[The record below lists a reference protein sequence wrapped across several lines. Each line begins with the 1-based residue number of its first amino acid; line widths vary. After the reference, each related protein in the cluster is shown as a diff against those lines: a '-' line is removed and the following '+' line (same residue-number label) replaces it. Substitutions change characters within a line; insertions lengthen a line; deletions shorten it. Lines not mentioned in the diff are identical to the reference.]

1 MNNRQAGAATLF
13 VTVIILALLTVIAAV
28 SAKIGMFELKTAANT
43 NRAKE
48 ALQVAQGGLDYG
60 AMRYL
65 DDASWAG
72 ESLEIPYGGPGA
84 SVSVSA
90 TVTSGAVLIQ
100 AQGESIDTTGLARV
114 EERFSRVP
122 TIDVG
127 ELPPLMANGNFPPT
141 GSLSI
146 VTNPNG
152 GGAGVPVSGWVEDG
166 TKQGSASW
174 QTCNVD
180 EWLYE
185 DQNASKVKSP
195 QSDGFVLCHT
205 CKCSQAIN
213 KICNAGDVTDA
224 DECPDIVVNTSGIP
238 DVFKNLFGVDPRDGG
253 DNSPNP
259 DENGKDDWYEFLDAI
274 VKVRLTGGGNLCSGF
289 GPTTGDQFYSAGVA
303 QTLPLIWVEG
313 DCALPAGVEVG
324 SYNSPFILF
333 VHGDLTISANSVFY
347 GIAFGFSDKYSN
359 PPSSETNAL
368 EIRGGAVVYGV
379 VLTTDTVTSPTGNY
393 TLVYSQ
399 NLLERITDNGDKFY
413 ELTRYPG
420 SWTDT
425 K

>member
-1 MNNRQAGAATLF
+1 MKGRQAGAATLF

-28 SAKIGMFELKTAANT
+28 SAKIGMFELKTSSNT

-48 ALQVAQGGLDYG
+48 ALAAAQGGLDYG
-60 AMRYL
+60 AIRYL
-65 DDASWAG
+65 DDVSWAG
-72 ESLEIPYGGPGA
+72 ESLYMPYGSTDA

-90 TVTSGAVLIQ
+90 VAGTDSVVLN
-100 AQGESIDTTGLARV
+100 ASGESVDTTGLARV
-114 EERFSRVP
+114 EEKFARVP
-122 TIDVG
+122 IFSVG

-152 GGAGVPVSGWVEDG
+152 GGTGVPVSGWVELG
-166 TKQGSASW
+166 TKAGGASW

-185 DQNASKVKSP
+185 GTNSAAVKSM

-205 CKCSQAIN
+205 CRCSQAIN
-213 KICNAGDVTDA
+213 PICKAQDVTDA
-224 DECPDIVVNTSGIP
+224 DECPDIVVDTSGIP

-253 DNSPNP
+253 ADSPNS
-259 DENGKDDWYEFLDAI
+259 DENGTDDWYEFMDSIAR
-274 VKVRLTGGGNLCSGF
+274 VRLTDCSSLGLNSGN
-289 GPTTGDQFYSAGVA
+289 QFYSGGVA
-303 QTLPLIWVEG
+303 TELPLIWVEG
-313 DCALPAGVEVG
+313 DCTLPANSEVG
-324 SYNSPFILF
+324 SYASPFILF

-347 GIAFGFSDKYSN
+347 GIAFGFSDQYSN
-359 PPSSETNAL
+359 VPNGETNAL
-368 EIRGGAVVYGV
+368 EIRGGAIVYGI
-379 VLTTDTVTSPTGNY
+379 VLASDTVTSPTGNY
-393 TLVYSQ
+393 TLVYSEQ
-399 NLLERITDNGDKFY
+399 LLDKISGIDDTFY
-413 ELTRYPG
+413 ELARYPG